1 MDDPK
6 QDCPDRKI
14 YKLPD
19 IIRIYSVSRS
29 SIYRDMA
36 KGEFPAPIRLT
47 GRSVG
52 WWKKSVDE
60 HFASRES
67 AVTPCADHAQYQTER
82 YLTSRPVA
90 AVEHSGGK

>member
-1 MDDPK
+1 MDAPK

-29 SIYRDMA
+29 SIYRAMEND
-36 KGEFPAPIRLT
+36 GFPKPINLT

-52 WWKKSVDE
+52 WWASSVDE
-60 HFASRES
+60 YFINRPS
-67 AVTPCADHAQYQTER
+67 AITPCADHAQYQTER
-82 YLTSRPVA
+82 YLTSRPVP
-90 AVEHSGGK
+90 AVENSRGK